1 MNSSA
6 LRCESLNLSLS
17 WMTFRVWERR
27 LNHPIGKSYMAH
39 LNPRDWMTS
48 DPKANENECVRK
60 EKALKTRLKN
70 ASLGRLQELQVKG
83 NKQWFYRFLGFTGMQ
98 QVWQLRYFGLLLSK
112 LLPVYFLLSVPT
124 SREFHEILV
133 PVPTRPSNSMED
145 SQIDKLF
152 AGDMENLPPWRQP
165 LIRLYLSSTYTD
177 MTLEK
182 TSLFAEVYPK
192 LKEYCREK
200 YGLEFQVSSILT

>member
-1 MNSSA
+1 
-6 LRCESLNLSLS
+6 
-17 WMTFRVWERR
+17 
-27 LNHPIGKSYMAH
+27 
-39 LNPRDWMTS
+39 
-48 DPKANENECVRK
+48 
-60 EKALKTRLKN
+60 
-70 ASLGRLQELQVKG
+70 
-83 NKQWFYRFLGFTGMQ
+83 
-98 QVWQLRYFGLLLSK
+98 
-112 LLPVYFLLSVPT
+112 
-124 SREFHEILV
+124 
-133 PVPTRPSNSMED
+133 MED

-200 YGLEFQVSSILT
+200 YGLEFQVSSILTLGRKDGFLSRTLFENYSKCRI